1 MYYKEARSRGWL
13 MTSSCNGSGSIPAW
27 LLLWVLNF
35 KYMFSAQNLNKK
47 PQRVVRNS
55 LTNGKEWKTAK
66 IKAFWITSF
75 FIARLYA
82 FDNRNLVSYVT
93 VMPTE
98 PSRAS
103 KLWCELTCIN
113 YQQHN
118 NRLPWIKLVFFPYSK
133 FFRVVLS
140 GRKSNQKEKCEPLLF
155 SCLHSWPC
163 RKVK

>member
-1 MYYKEARSRGWL
+1 MT
-13 MTSSCNGSGSIPAW
+13 TSSKCRIVWVRFPPGCFAAG
-27 LLLWVLNF
+27 LLCVLSF
-35 KYMFSAQNLNKK
+35 KYMFSVQNLNKK

-55 LTNGKEWKTAK
+55 LTNGKEWKTAE

-82 FDNRNLVSYVT
+82 FGNRNLVSNVT
-93 VMPTE
+93 VKPAE
-98 PSRAS
+98 LSRAS

-118 NRLPWIKLVFFPYSK
+118 NRLPWKKLLFFHSN
-133 FFRVVLS
+133 FFCDLCS
-140 GRKSNQKEKCEPLLF
+140 WRKLKPRGKWEPLLF

-163 RKVK
+163 RKVR